1 MSQTNFDSNFCGSL
15 PIHLINLVQP
25 YGVLVVLDK
34 ETGHIIQVSENASRV
49 FSTPAE
55 RLVNSRIDDHVG
67 DNVITALKDRLSI
80 PVIDKIPTVWTIDGR
95 SHLTVLHFKE
105 QYILAEIDA
114 NNFEESEH
122 DSFIRGYQKIRYAMA
137 NIEAAQSVK
146 EVCEIAARELKYIS
160 GFDKVMIYRFD
171 EEWNGTVLAEELEEG
186 MESYLG
192 FTFPASD
199 IPQQARLM
207 YLKNAYRFIPTREY
221 EPVKLHPVI
230 NPITNSFLDLSDCN
244 LRSVP
249 AVHLE
254 YLKNMQITASMSVR
268 ILNED
273 KLWGLIACHHREARP
288 MDHPM
293 CSMLEMLSGVLSARI
308 LSLQNREMHA
318 FDSHLKEHYTH
329 IVETIYK
336 RETLAEC
343 LTATD
348 PDILA
353 LFNASGVVVTHKGRT
368 HKRGEVPEP
377 DAIEDLLLWL
387 HTQRIKNVF
396 HTDSLHILYD
406 QAIAYA
412 EQGSGLMVIPI
423 NGQQDEYV
431 LIFRPEVIRVINWG
445 GNPGER
451 IQFEADGK
459 NYHPRHSFKQWQQEV
474 SNTSLPWKPEELQMA
489 EQLRS
494 FIYEYTTR

>member
-1 MSQTNFDSNFCGSL
+1 MSHTNFDSNFCGSL
-15 PIHLINLVQP
+15 PIHLINLIQP

-34 ETGHIIQVSENASRV
+34 QTGRIIQVSENASRV
-49 FSTPAE
+49 FDAPAE
-55 RLVNSRIDDHVG
+55 RIVNSKIDDYVG
-67 DNVITALKDRLSI
+67 DNVVTALKDRLSTDI
-80 PVIDKIPTVWTIDGR
+80 IDKIPTVWTIHGR
-95 SHLTVLHFKE
+95 SHLTVIHFKE

-114 NNFEESEH
+114 NDFEENEQ
-122 DSFIRGYQKIRYAMA
+122 DSFIRAYQKIRYAMA
-137 NIEAAQSVK
+137 NIESAQSVK
-146 EVCEIAARELKYIS
+146 EVCEIAARELRYIS

-171 EEWNGTVLAEELEEG
+171 EEWNGNVMAEEMEEG

-199 IPQQARLM
+199 IPKQARLM
-207 YLKNAYRFIPTREY
+207 YLKNSYRFIPTRVY

-230 NPITNSFLDLSDCN
+230 NPVTHSFLDLSDCN

-254 YLKNMQITASMSVR
+254 YLKNMGITASMSVR
-268 ILNED
+268 ILKED
-273 KLWGLIACHHREARP
+273 QLWGLIACHHRDGRE

-329 IVETIYK
+329 VVEAIYK
-336 RETLAEC
+336 RENLAES
-343 LTATD
+343 LVAAE
-348 PDILA
+348 PDILK
-353 LFNASGVVVTHKGRT
+353 LFNAGGIVVTYKGRT
-368 HKRGEVPEP
+368 YKRGEVPHH
-377 DAIEDLLLWL
+377 DAMDDLLLWL
-387 HTQRIKNVF
+387 HTQRVKNVY
-396 HTDSLHILYD
+396 HTDSLHGHYD
-406 QAIAYA
+406 QAVSYT
-412 EQGSGLMVIPI
+412 EQASGLMVIPI
-423 NGQQDEYV
+423 NHQQDEYI

-451 IQFEADGK
+451 IQFEPDGK

-474 SNTSLPWKPEELQMA
+474 SSTSLPWREEELRIA

-494 FIYEYTTR
+494 FIYEYVTR